1 MLFTICNQAKSLVL
15 PNVTDGITI
24 DFMKTIS
31 LKLPADLEKD
41 IRHAAERQGIPLS
54 VWIRGAMEERLK
66 KEPRK
71 KPLTAADTFGKYAGI
86 CDTGIGDL
94 STNPKHMEGF
104 GK

>member
-1 MLFTICNQAKSLVL
+1 MNLTICKREKFTVL
-15 PNVTDGITI
+15 PNTADGITL

-31 LKLPADLEKD
+31 LKLSQELERE
-41 IRHAAERQGIPLS
+41 IRHAAERQGIRLS
-54 VWIRGAMEERLK
+54 EWIRGAMEERLK

-71 KPLTAADTFGKYAGI
+71 KRLTAADTFGKYLGI
-86 CDTGIGDL
+86 AEDGPRDL